1 MFFTINDEVKS
12 ELAIECEHKAYEIFL
27 ERCKQLSLHPTIYR
41 YKDRLC
47 LYWHDVYWNSTL
59 RSVLGALCDVLIEDH
74 YDERGYRFCLR
85 RIDSSGHSEQ
95 ETNSEIC
102 YFSVTDAGIILPAD
116 SKKIAEGVSPLG

>member
-27 ERCKQLSLHPTIYR
+27 ERC
-41 YKDRLC
+41 
-47 LYWHDVYWNSTL
+47 WNSTL